1 MIDPRR
7 IGRHEALGRDLYLAV
22 VDELRDWP
30 DEIDQPVPPF
40 VVLTALDTAGV
51 SNGELGEFAGKVL
64 DQGGCYATAWGDDAD
79 RMHLAFDTEFIDREQ
94 LGKVP
99 WRFVITTS
107 QHDSLDEALWYALFV
122 AFPADVEAQSVLVV
136 TNRRWAE
143 AIERRLSDPEQLSR
157 DVLADENG
165 ARE

>member
-1 MIDPRR
+1 
-7 IGRHEALGRDLYLAV
+7 
-22 VDELRDWP
+22 
-30 DEIDQPVPPF
+30 
-40 VVLTALDTAGV
+40 
-51 SNGELGEFAGKVL
+51 
-64 DQGGCYATAWGDDAD
+64 
-79 RMHLAFDTEFIDREQ
+79 MHLAFDTEFIHREQ

-99 WRFVITTS
+99 WGFVITTS
-107 QHDSLDEALWYALFV
+107 QHDSLDEALWYALLV